1 MAGDVSMLNVLENRS
16 PKDIGE
22 RLRAA
27 RSNAGLTQQKA
38 ADDLT
43 LARTT
48 LIAIEKGERR
58 VRPDE
63 FRDMVVLYGIS
74 VNAFFQSELA
84 AVELVPRFRAL
95 PTASNQA

>member
-1 MAGDVSMLNVLENRS
+1 MLSVLENRS

-38 ADDLT
+38 AADLK

-48 LIAIEKGERR
+48 LIAI
-58 VRPDE
+58 
-63 FRDMVVLYGIS
+63 
-74 VNAFFQSELA
+74 
-84 AVELVPRFRAL
+84 
-95 PTASNQA
+95 